1 MRRLAV
7 LSCALTL
14 ALAGCGGGGSPGSGA
29 TVFPAGT
36 SVHTLAAAA
45 NVIPVTVNGGP
56 GGRWVDM
63 PYVSVTVCV
72 PGSAA
77 ECQTF
82 NDIEL
87 DTGSYGLRLLA
98 DARDTSGNAL
108 GLALPQ
114 ETDAGGS
121 PIVECTQFTDG
132 YSWGPVKT
140 ADVHIGG
147 ESASAIPVQV
157 IGDPAYGTVPSACA
171 STGTSE
177 NTVAAFGANGLLG
190 VGPLVHDCGAG
201 CLTHAGNGRYYVC
214 PASGCTQSTASL
226 DAQVV
231 NPVVDFQS
239 DDNGVIVELPAV
251 PAGGASTVDGSL
263 VFGIATEG
271 NNTMTA
277 AAVLPADP
285 STGDITTTFNG
296 TALPDSYFDTGS
308 NAYFF
313 SDGAIPTCPAGSIA
327 PGFFCPASPLTVTLT
342 NAGQNGVASSVT
354 IGVSSAVALLDAHP
368 GYTAFNDLG
377 VSGSNQSSFD
387 FGLPFFLGRTVFV
400 AIAGSNT
407 PAGLGPFFAY

>member
-1 MRRLAV
+1 MRKLAV

-14 ALAGCGGGGSPGSGA
+14 ALAGCGGSPGSAA
-29 TVFPAGT
+29 TVSTAST

-45 NVIPVTVNGGP
+45 NVVTLNVNGGP

-98 DARDTSGNAL
+98 GARDTSGSAFS
-108 GLALPQ
+108 LALPQ
-114 ETDAGGS
+114 VTDAGGS

-132 YSWGPVKT
+132 YSWGPVRT

-147 ESASAIPVQV
+147 ESARALPIQV

-190 VGPLVHDCGAG
+190 VGPLEHDCGAD
-201 CLTHAGNGRYYVC
+201 CLTNAGNGRYYVC
-214 PASGCTQSTASL
+214 PTSGCTPSTAGL
-226 DAQVV
+226 AAQVV
-231 NPVVDFQS
+231 NPVVDFQT

-251 PAGGASTVDGSL
+251 PAAGAGTVDGSL
-263 VFGIATEG
+263 VFGIGTEG

-313 SDGAIPTCPAGSIA
+313 SDGAIPTCPAGSVA
-327 PGFFCPASPLTVTLT
+327 PGFFCPAAPLTFTLT
-342 NAGQNGVASSVT
+342 NAGQNGMASRVT
-354 IGVSSAVALLDAHP
+354 IGVGSAVALLDANP

-407 PAGLGPFFAY
+407 SAGLGPYFAF